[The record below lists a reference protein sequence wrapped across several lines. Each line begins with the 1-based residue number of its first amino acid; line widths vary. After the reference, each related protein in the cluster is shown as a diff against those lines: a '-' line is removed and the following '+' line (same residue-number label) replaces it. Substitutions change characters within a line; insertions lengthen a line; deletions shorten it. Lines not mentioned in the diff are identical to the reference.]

1 MRLGDMLIK
10 NGLIN
15 QEQLEQA
22 LEIQKKSKERLG
34 SILVSEGFI
43 EEDKMLIT
51 LQDQLGVMAI
61 NLDEWPEIEPDI
73 LKLIPAKI
81 AKKNK
86 VIPIEKLADTLTV
99 AMLDPTDEKLK
110 EDLEFITHLSI
121 SPAISTKRSI
131 AAAIE
136 KYYQSATE
144 QLMEQTEG
152 FDDTIREIES
162 EEDIEGFD
170 EQLED
175 QISGKD
181 KPMVK
186 LVNQIVQG
194 GITMGAS
201 DIHIEPF
208 EKFVKLR
215 YRVDGDLKT
224 ERTFKKNLITGIV
237 ARIKIISHLD
247 ISEKRVPQDGKARVK
262 YGNRKIDLRV
272 ATVPCVHGEK
282 VVIRILDK
290 GGGKVT
296 LDMLG
301 LEPEQLEHFKAAI
314 EQPWGMILITGPTG
328 SGKTYTLSTS
338 LELLNSDKV
347 NIMTAEDPVEFDI
360 EGLNQVETKP
370 DIGYTFATALKAFLR
385 ADPNIIM
392 IGEIRDLGTGDI
404 AIKAAQTGHL
414 VFATLHTN
422 SAPDTIARLENMG
435 IEPFNIA
442 SSLIMVVA
450 QRLVKKICSKCKVVD
465 ENITDD
471 VKRQLGIPED
481 KLAETNLYKGTGCP
495 KCRNTG
501 YKGRT
506 AVYEILFIDEVIR
519 KQINEK
525 APVDVIKKSARAQGM
540 HTLRESAVMKALKG
554 LTTVEEVFKNTMA
567 DA

>member
-450 QRLVKKICSKCKVVD
+450 QRMVKKICSKCKVVD
-465 ENITDD
+465 ESITDD

-506 AVYEILFIDEVIR
+506 AVFEILCVDEVIR

-525 APVDVIKKSARAQGM
+525 ASVDVIKKTARAQGM
-540 HTLRESAVMKALKG
+540 HTLRESAVIKALKG

>member
-1 MRLGDMLIK
+1 
-10 NGLIN
+10 
-15 QEQLEQA
+15 
-22 LEIQKKSKERLG
+22 
-34 SILVSEGFI
+34 
-43 EEDKMLIT
+43 
-51 LQDQLGVMAI
+51 
-61 NLDEWPEIEPDI
+61 
-73 LKLIPAKI
+73 
-81 AKKNK
+81 
-86 VIPIEKLADTLTV
+86 
-99 AMLDPTDEKLK
+99 
-110 EDLEFITHLSI
+110 
-121 SPAISTKRSI
+121 
-131 AAAIE
+131 
-136 KYYQSATE
+136 
-144 QLMEQTEG
+144 MEQTEG

-450 QRLVKKICSKCKVVD
+450 QRLVKKICPKCKVVD

-481 KLAETNLYKGTGCP
+481 KLAETNLYKGAGCP

-540 HTLRESAVMKALKG
+540 HTLRESAVIKALKG